1 MIEGIIEAVR
11 ESASAATTKATASL
25 RRSAYESGWDGRAAS
40 SLEVYFDGNRWAVSG
55 SEDAASE
62 EYGGPG
68 RTPNAAVRRFG
79 NHSKVVESAMLADLS
94 QRLRGVL

>member
-11 ESASAATTKATASL
+11 ESASAASAKATAAL
-25 RRSAYESGWDGRAAS
+25 RRSAYEAGWDGRTAS
-40 SLEVYFDGNRWAVSG
+40 SLRVDFQGDQWVVSG
-55 SEDAASE
+55 SEDAAKE